1 VLAIGGH
8 PRSGTTLLAR
18 LLNSHPTIAVT
29 FEFRPF
35 LGLHRE
41 PRAHWQ
47 ILRKDVIRRR
57 TIEAAW
63 LSRWQ
68 AHRDRRTPTRYV
80 VGALDRLESARFLRS
95 YWVRIRDLPMV
106 DAGAI
111 QAGYQAHFRQE
122 MWVGDKFPEY
132 VFSLDSLAAEPD
144 LVLIMICRDPRDV
157 AASAVNMFRRGW
169 GGGLLG
175 ERLST
180 PEGVAGTWSEAT
192 RSMLAHQSRCHLVR
206 YETLVSDPEHTLG
219 ALGRSIGVDPAGFWS
234 GQIRDDSVGKGRGE
248 LSARD
253 IQAVESVAASE
264 MAALGYKP
272 LRRAGA
278 RAGSQGAAH

>member
-1 VLAIGGH
+1 VLVIGGH

-35 LGLHRE
+35 LALHRE

-47 ILRKDVIRRR
+47 MLRKDVMRRR
-57 TIEAAW
+57 TVEAAW

-68 AHRDRRTPTRYV
+68 AHRGRRTFTRYV

-95 YWVRIRDLPMV
+95 YWARIRDLPRV

-111 QAGYQAHFRQE
+111 QSGYQAHFRQE
-122 MWVGDKFPEY
+122 MLVGDKFPEY
-132 VFSLDSLAAEPD
+132 VYSLDSLGAEPE
-144 LVLIMICRDPRDV
+144 LVLIMIYRDPRDV
-157 AASAVNMFRRGW
+157 AASAVKMFRRGW

-192 RSMLAHQSRCHLVR
+192 RSMLAHQNRCHLVR

-219 ALGRSIGVDPAGFWS
+219 ALGRSIGVDPAGFWRE
-234 GQIRDDSVGKGRGE
+234 QIRHDSVGRGRSE

-253 IQAVESVAASE
+253 IQVIESVAAGE
-264 MAALGYKP
+264 MAAVGYKP

-278 RAGSQGAAH
+278 RDRSQGATH